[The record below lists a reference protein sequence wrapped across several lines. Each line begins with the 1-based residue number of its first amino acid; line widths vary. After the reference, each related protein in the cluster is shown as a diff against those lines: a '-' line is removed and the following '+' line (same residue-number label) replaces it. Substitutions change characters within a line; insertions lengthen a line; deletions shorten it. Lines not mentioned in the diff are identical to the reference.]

1 MMHVK
6 HVSDM
11 AQLLLKAPMKNR
23 ILHVVHGT
31 YYFDGDAPSGLATT

>member
-23 ILHVVHGT
+23 ILHVVRST
-31 YYFDGDAPSGLATT
+31 CYFDRDAPSGLATT